1 MNKLNFLQMRSPWAV
16 RYDILPLPP
25 VEQVPADEDTE
36 SFRAALKAAKEI
48 DPEWLAAEDARRAA
62 GNRRRARDK
71 AAERALRDRVRAQL
85 GMPEWRL
92 ATDPKMRAKDLGI
105 NPDYDLPSASA
116 RHQKHHRDDTLQT
129 LFFPDRLEP
138 RLSTLYSAARA
149 LQEDAGLSALH
160 CAVGFLE
167 WYDSIDAP
175 EPAYAPLLLLP
186 INMEKRISQGEYV
199 YSIQGR
205 DDDDAPNVAL
215 KEKLKQLALDL
226 PEYDP
231 EEGVE
236 AFLKAV
242 SDSLKNRPRWRV
254 RRFVTIGLF
263 SFARQVMW
271 SDLDPNKWP
280 ASSRPEA
287 HPLLGE
293 VYGDVVGEHSDTV
306 APVYDVDHPDVE
318 QQAPALITETDASQL
333 SAVVDAAT
341 GKSLVIQG
349 PPGTGKSQ
357 TITNIIANAL
367 WHDKTVLFVSEKM
380 AALKVVKDRLD
391 HMGLGQFCLEVH
403 SVKAS
408 KSLVLKA
415 IRDRMASA
423 RVRSNHSDVERARDA
438 LHDLRKRLTEYATL
452 VNSPAGE
459 TGLTIHQVLWGDFA
473 RSTLPEGVPSS
484 ALEFRLLAPLD
495 IDRYKRGELIAAGRA
510 LDELATSMG
519 EFAEPQKQ
527 PWRGIGNLN
536 LTRFDRTRAIDLVQ
550 QWKTTFEGL
559 RSNAE
564 TLTVTSA
571 WNRPQTLLDLQ
582 QASAIVRQIPD
593 PLPSLD
599 PQVLS
604 RATNGALRR
613 SLSNW
618 ASLVT
623 RAAKF
628 ETFVATIATLSK
640 LEPNL
645 ELATQVAAK
654 AKELGVSEA
663 TPNELKG
670 LCGQAQKQADERAA
684 ALQLIIDVLAVVHSG
699 MKHEIDFKA
708 EAMVVGYLH
717 HIGDASPDLLRYRS
731 SALDQDAA
739 IEVLTDANRIAT
751 EALAAAVEARFE
763 DPATVDFAET
773 LPSVAELRHA
783 AATLRGASLWS
794 RLGRDWRAAKVIWRK
809 TFPSERKIVPLEAAR
824 RLLLA
829 ALWKERL
836 FQLEANQAAKS
847 AAGRYWRNA
856 ESPFE
861 NLIAVA
867 NWMKSIR
874 RVTPLSA
881 PEARDLRR
889 LACQGNSDDFMM
901 IATFAERAKELKL
914 LDAFKEAHAGHSSI
928 LRDAGRFSERA
939 SALNTLLNEADRIGL
954 RENQPFKNLSSALD
968 AMTTL
973 HALNKAIVGEPHAAA
988 VAVGIVATT
997 DVQRAH
1003 IISSAVA
1010 HTEALLAA
1018 GLSGPVVEHLLG
1030 RECASRTAALKN
1042 LAQEIQSNLATEQSI
1057 SESVRAML
1065 TLRPADWC
1073 GGPLDEVS
1081 LDALIE
1087 KCLKATQ
1094 NPDALEKQI
1103 DLLSTELEA
1112 DGLGLSGFLQHW
1124 SAKGLPYANIGW
1136 SVEAVFYRS
1145 AAEKLMRDLPIFAR
1159 HTGNTHE
1166 QARARFQQ
1174 HDREILELNR
1184 QLLASKLQRR
1194 PVPPGRRAQSIRD
1207 YTDNEMLSHQTGLT
1221 QPRIALRRL
1230 FANAGEAIRA
1240 YTPCFMMSPMSVAQY
1255 LEPGKHKF
1263 DLLVVDEASQM
1274 RPENALGAMLRCAQA
1289 VIVGDPEQLPP
1300 TDFFAAAND
1309 GDDGQAAQDSPE
1321 ESILELGR
1329 RCWHPMRM
1337 LEVHYRSRHQSLI
1350 AYSNREFYDERLLIF
1365 PSPVLQDPAYGV
1377 SCHRVAGAYE
1387 VGQGRNPIEAEAVVE
1402 EAARLMREHFD
1413 RSLGIVAIN
1422 QAQSDLIET
1431 LMDQRIASDPT
1442 LQAYKQRWDGQLEE
1456 YFVKKS

>member
-1 MNKLNFLQMRSPWAV
+1 M
-16 RYDILPLPP
+16 
-25 VEQVPADEDTE
+25 
-36 SFRAALKAAKEI
+36 
-48 DPEWLAAEDARRAA
+48 
-62 GNRRRARDK
+62 
-71 AAERALRDRVRAQL
+71 
-85 GMPEWRL
+85 
-92 ATDPKMRAKDLGI
+92 
-105 NPDYDLPSASA
+105 
-116 RHQKHHRDDTLQT
+116 
-129 LFFPDRLEP
+129 
-138 RLSTLYSAARA
+138 
-149 LQEDAGLSALH
+149 
-160 CAVGFLE
+160 
-167 WYDSIDAP
+167 
-175 EPAYAPLLLLP
+175 
-186 INMEKRISQGEYV
+186 
-199 YSIQGR
+199 
-205 DDDDAPNVAL
+205 
-215 KEKLKQLALDL
+215 
-226 PEYDP
+226 
-231 EEGVE
+231 
-236 AFLKAV
+236 
-242 SDSLKNRPRWRV
+242 
-254 RRFVTIGLF
+254 TIGLF

-280 ASSRPEA
+280 ASARPEA
-287 HPLLGE
+287 HQLLGE
-293 VYGDVVGEHSDTV
+293 IYGDVVGEHSDTV
-306 APVYDVDHPDVE
+306 APVYDVDHPDLE
-318 QQAPALITETDASQL
+318 QQAPALVTEADASQL
-333 SAVVDAAT
+333 SAVIDAAT
-341 GKSLVIQG
+341 DKNLVIQG

-391 HMGLGQFCLEVH
+391 HMGLGQFCLAVH
-403 SVKAS
+403 SAKAS

-415 IRDRMASA
+415 IRDRMESA

-484 ALEFRLLAPLD
+484 ALEFRLPAPLD
-495 IDRYKRGELIAAGRA
+495 IDRFRRGELIAAGRA
-510 LDELATSMG
+510 LDELAASMG

-536 LTRFDRTRAIDLVQ
+536 LTRFDRTRAINLVQ
-550 QWKTTFEGL
+550 QWKTALESL
-559 RSNAE
+559 RDNAE
-564 TLTVTSA
+564 ALTVTSA
-571 WNRPQTLLDLQ
+571 WNRPQTLSDLQ
-582 QASAIVRQIPD
+582 QASTIARQIPD
-593 PLPSLD
+593 PPPSLD

-604 RATNGALRR
+604 SATDETLRR

-618 ASLVT
+618 ASLVV

-628 ETFVATIATLSK
+628 ETFIATIAARAK
-640 LEPNL
+640 LESNL

-654 AKELGVSEA
+654 AKELGVLEA

-670 LCGQAQKQADERAA
+670 LCGQAQKQADERGA
-684 ALQLIIDVLAVVHSG
+684 ALQLIIDVLSAVHSET
-699 MKHEIDFKA
+699 KREIDFKA

-717 HIGDASPDLLRYRS
+717 HIGAASPDLLRYRS

-739 IEVLTDANRIAT
+739 VEVLTDANAIAT
-751 EALAAAVEARFE
+751 EAMAAAVDARFE
-763 DPATVDFAET
+763 DPATVDFAESV
-773 LPSVAELRHA
+773 PSVAELRHA

-824 RLLLA
+824 RLLSA

-836 FQLEANQAAKS
+836 FQLEANQGAKS
-847 AAGRYWRNA
+847 AAGRYWRHA
-856 ESPFE
+856 ESPFG

-889 LACQGNSDDFMM
+889 LACEGDSDDFMM
-901 IATFAERAKELKL
+901 IAAFGERAKELKL

-939 SALNTLLNEADRIGL
+939 SALNALLSEADRIGL
-954 RENQPFKNLSSALD
+954 RESQPLKNLLSALD
-968 AMTTL
+968 ATTSL
-973 HALNKAIVGEPHAAA
+973 HALNRAIAGEPRAAA
-988 VAVGIVATT
+988 VASEIPAVT
-997 DVQRAH
+997 DLQRAH
-1003 IISSAVA
+1003 IISLAVA
-1010 HTEALLAA
+1010 HAEGLLAA
-1018 GLSGPVVEHLLG
+1018 GLHAPAADHLLVW
-1030 RECASRTAALKN
+1030 ECAPRTAALKN
-1042 LAQEIQSNLATEQSI
+1042 LAREIQDNLANERTI
-1057 SESVRAML
+1057 SETVQAML
-1065 TLRPADWC
+1065 MLRPADWC
-1073 GGPLDEVS
+1073 GGPLEATS
-1081 LDALIE
+1081 LDVLID
-1087 KCLKATQ
+1087 KCLRAMQ

-1112 DGLGLSGFLQHW
+1112 DGLGLSDLLQHW
-1124 SAKGLPYANIGW
+1124 SAKGARYANVGW
-1136 SVEAVFYRS
+1136 SAEAVFYRS
-1145 AAEKLMRDLPIFAR
+1145 AAEKLMRDLPVLAR
-1159 HTGNTHE
+1159 HAGNTHE

-1174 HDREILELNR
+1174 LDREILELNR
-1184 QLLASKLQRR
+1184 QLLASKLQKR
-1194 PVPPGRRAQSIRD
+1194 PIPPGRRAQSVRD
-1207 YTDNEMLSHQTGLT
+1207 YTDYEMLSHQTGLT

-1230 FANAGEAIRA
+1230 FANAGEAIRG
-1240 YTPCFMMSPMSVAQY
+1240 YTPCLMMSPMSVAQY
-1255 LEPGKHKF
+1255 LEPGKHNF

-1274 RPENALGAMLRCAQA
+1274 RPENALGAMMRCSQA

-1300 TDFFAAAND
+1300 TDFFAVAND
-1309 GDDGQAAQDSPE
+1309 GDDGQAAQDGPE

-1387 VGQGRNPIEAEAVVE
+1387 VGQGRNRIEADAVVE

-1422 QAQSDLIET
+1422 QAQSELIET
-1431 LMDQRIASDPT
+1431 LMDQRIASDPA
-1442 LQAYKQRWDGQLEE
+1442 LQAYKQKWEGELEE
-1456 YFVKKS
+1456 YFVKNLENVQGDERDTILVSTVYGRTAEGVFHQNFGPINRAYGHRRLNVLFTRAKCKLTVFTTLDHSQIVADGNSRGVRVLKEFLEYATHGTITPGRKTGAEPDSDFERWFLARLKSEGYDAHPQVGVAKYRIDIGVLHPEKPGNYVIGVECDGATYHSSKAARDRDRLRQAVLEGLNWKIHRVWSTDWYRNPEREFRRLVQAIEKLRAAT